1 MNDIYYAKLKNFKWT
16 MDENSVKELKHELG
30 SGIKKVKVYLNDEI
44 DEKIS
49 LQHFSLEQDLPLDTI
64 LTEEFYNSKNTLV
77 IKKQRGIKI
86 LPAKD
91 KPEVIVKDGYYPKGM
106 TVNMNMRRVWT
117 NDPKGLIVHYHAGHV
132 DDRLNSY
139 STIKSGIRNGYTY
152 WCMEEDGTVYMPH
165 EATKHGYHCGTRE
178 NSNHLGIE
186 IMCSGKLSKGKDG
199 KYRTWFDKVIPEDRI
214 RYADYEGQE
223 KGFYMTYTKE
233 QEESLIDLC
242 YWLKDT
248 YPSFSF
254 DNVLGHD
261 EVARGRKNDPGG
273 SLSMSMKD
281 FRQFLK
287 DNYKS

>member
-1 MNDIYYAKLKNFKWT
+1 MKDPYYIEIKNFNWQMTLDELKNLQVEKGSAVDSVEVSIDFESL
-16 MDENSVKELKHELG
+16 DEYEPKHGDNDVLVHVSGLNRHGEMRVKKEY
-30 SGIKKVKVYLNDEI
+30 GIKLLADQKKEP
-44 DEKIS
+44 ERA
-49 LQHFSLEQDLPLDTI
+49 
-64 LTEEFYNSKNTLV
+64 NSYT
-77 IKKQRGIKI
+77 GF
-86 LPAKD
+86 
-91 KPEVIVKDGYYPKGM
+91 YPKGEIVEIGM
-106 TVNMNMRRVWT
+106 PVRWN
-117 NDPKGLIVHYHAGHV
+117 NDPKGLIVHYTAGWS
-132 DDRLNSY
+132 N
-139 STIKSGIRNGYTY
+139 TEQKSINTLRGGKKNGYTY
-152 WCMEEDGTVYMPH
+152 WTMSESGTVYMDTK
-165 EATKHGYHCGTRE
+165 ATEHGYHCGTYHHRD
-178 NSNHLGIE
+178 HLGIE
-186 IMCSGKLSKGKDG
+186 INNGGKLDSNKK
-199 KYRTWFDKVIPEDRI
+199 TWFKYAPPEDRI

-233 QEESLIDLC
+233 QEQSLIDLC